1 MFVRLF
7 ILLIFM
13 LLIDA
18 IVFIGLKQ
26 FFRRYKRTK
35 WYKYVFIANITIL
48 IAFIVYFFAHF
59 LYIGYPGLDYIKY
72 RSFFGLLSVFLL
84 VYLPKFNFSIF
95 VLFQNIQYFFSNRIK
110 NTPSHIEAA
119 SQKKHRNKT
128 FFKFGFYTSIG
139 IFALVLNGILFTKSD
154 FLVHNEDVYIYD
166 LPKEFDN
173 FRILQF
179 SDAHLGSFYNKE
191 DVMEGVLQ
199 MMKQN
204 PDLIVFTGD
213 LVNNTY
219 DEVLPYIPWFNNLNA
234 PYGKY
239 SILGNHD
246 VGDYVQWQKTETKK
260 EYIDK
265 LKIAEKA
272 MGFQLLL
279 NQSVVIHKGN
289 DSIALI
295 GIENWGMPPFKQ
307 YGDLTKAMKDVN
319 SISTQILLSHD
330 PSHWRQQ
337 VLLKTKIDL
346 TLSGHTHG
354 AQLGIRFGNFKWS
367 PVSFKYKEW
376 LGMYEDN
383 NQKLYI
389 NAGFGYI
396 GFIGRIGIRPEI
408 TILTLHPKT
417 K

>member
-1 MFVRLF
+1 
-7 ILLIFM
+7 M

-26 FFRRYKRTK
+26 FFRRYKRTS
-35 WYKYVFIANITIL
+35 WYKYIFILNISVL
-48 IAFIVYFFAHF
+48 VLFIVYFFAHF
-59 LYIGYPGLDYIKY
+59 LYIGYPGLDYLKY
-72 RSFFGLLSVFLL
+72 RSFFWLLSIFLL

-95 VLFQNIQYFFSNRIK
+95 VLLQNILYFIINRRSV
-110 NTPSHIEAA
+110 PSHIEA

-128 FFKFGFYTSIG
+128 LFKLGFYSSVV
-139 IFALVLNGILFTKSD
+139 IFLLVLNGILFTKSD
-154 FLVHNEDVYIYD
+154 FLVQREDVYIDD

-173 FRILQF
+173 FKILQF

-191 DVMEGVLQ
+191 DVMRGVLE

-219 DEVLPYIPWFNNLNA
+219 DETLPYISWFKNLKA
-234 PYGKY
+234 PYGQY

-246 VGDYVQWQKTETKK
+246 VGDYVQWQKTDTKK

-265 LKIAEKA
+265 LKVSEMA

-279 NQSVVIHKGN
+279 NKNVIIHKGN

-295 GIENWGMPPFKQ
+295 GVENWGMPPFKQ
-307 YGDLTKAMKDVN
+307 YGDLKKAMNGVEKMNVK
-319 SISTQILLSHD
+319 ILLSHD

-337 VLLKTKIDL
+337 VLLKTNIDL

-354 AQLGIRFGNFKWS
+354 AQLGIRFRNFKWS

-396 GFIGRIGIRPEI
+396 GFIGRIGIQPEI
-408 TILTLHPKT
+408 TVLTLHPKT